1 MPILKAWIND
11 GGARSVTGQDY
22 VLTCGITGAENLSPN
37 ITYQWT
43 KDSGQGENR
52 IQVGTN
58 FNSTSFS
65 PLQLSDARQYT
76 CHIIVQSP
84 YIYKEMVVTVSQNV
98 TLESK
103 SRIVS
108 HNKIINLFIILLLQ
122 SWLHYK

>member
-1 MPILKAWIND
+1 MKAWIND
-11 GGARSVTGQDY
+11 EGARPITGQDY

-43 KDSGQGENR
+43 KDSGQGGNR
-52 IQVGTN
+52 TQVGTN

-65 PLQLSDARQYT
+65 PLQLSDAGQYT

-84 YIYKEMVVTVSQNV
+84 YIYKKMIVTVSQNV

-103 SRIVS
+103 SRIAS
-108 HNKIINLFIILLLQ
+108 HNIKLFIIILLLFQ